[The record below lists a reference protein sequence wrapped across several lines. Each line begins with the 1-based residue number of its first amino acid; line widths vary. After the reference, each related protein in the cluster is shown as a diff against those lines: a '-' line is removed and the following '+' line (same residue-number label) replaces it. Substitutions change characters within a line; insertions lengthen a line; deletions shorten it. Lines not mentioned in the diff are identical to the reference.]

1 MANRI
6 TEKTLSDLEF
16 STVLSMI
23 EEYCVSDLGRKR
35 VQGLR
40 PIARVLEM
48 KSELNQ
54 VNEYLASFENENRI
68 PNHYFDEITRELH
81 LLGIEDSFL
90 EAEAFNRL
98 ASLSENVNILLA
110 FLEKFKEYYPVLHEE
125 SLDLDRTQ
133 EIQKNIQRIIS
144 PHGEVLD
151 KASESLLSIRKQIGS
166 IRGKLGSSFNKAL
179 AQYASQGYL
188 DDIRE
193 SVVENQRVLA
203 VMAMHRKKDIGS
215 KIFNSKTESI

>member
-68 PNHYFDEITRELH
+68 PNHYFEEISKELH

-90 EAEAFNRL
+90 EPTAFNK
-98 ASLSENVNILLA
+98 LS
-110 FLEKFKEYYPVLHEE
+110 
-125 SLDLDRTQ
+125 
-133 EIQKNIQRIIS
+133 
-144 PHGEVLD
+144 
-151 KASESLLSIRKQIGS
+151 
-166 IRGKLGSSFNKAL
+166 
-179 AQYASQGYL
+179 
-188 DDIRE
+188 
-193 SVVENQRVLA
+193 
-203 VMAMHRKKDIGS
+203 
-215 KIFNSKTESI
+215 